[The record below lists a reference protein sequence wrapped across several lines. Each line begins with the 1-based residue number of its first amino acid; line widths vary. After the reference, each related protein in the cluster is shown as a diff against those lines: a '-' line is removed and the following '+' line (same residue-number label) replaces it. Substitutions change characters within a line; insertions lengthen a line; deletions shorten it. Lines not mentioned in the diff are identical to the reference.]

1 VSVVAHDT
9 CPLPDDPRLRAIA
22 LALNEGGWWAE
33 IVDAEW
39 RALYMTDE
47 ARRIYGGGGELAP
60 YPVGVRAYGTEDV
73 ELRESWRGGH
83 WPLAVIRATFRAL
96 GPFVLADTPG
106 GREQLR
112 ELVAP
117 QLREV
122 VDELSPSDDE
132 ALPTRVGGIPTP
144 ANPGI
149 EVSGI
154 SFRVRDPASG
164 RIIGTVGLGKPTVGM
179 ATVARLS
186 AMGDPRHFE
195 RMDRVEKSGKRSGAV
210 MFGDLEH
217 STALSRRLSAAGYFA
232 LGRRLVQAADRCV
245 IDNGGLV
252 GRHAG
257 DGVVGLFLTEIA
269 GSESAAAK
277 ACIEAARAL
286 SKALIAVAERSDL
299 PAELVRIRF
308 GLHWGGTLYV
318 GNIVTTGRTEV
329 NALGDEVNETAR
341 IEACA
346 SGGRM
351 LASKALI
358 ERLEPEAALA
368 LGILLDRV
376 SYMPLRELP
385 TATEK
390 ARVDAPTI
398 SVCEVPVELSGHVFS
413 ETHDSAAP

>member
-1 VSVVAHDT
+1 MQAHDT

-33 IVDAEW
+33 VVDAEW

-60 YPVGVRAYGTEDV
+60 YPLGVRAYGTEDV
-73 ELRESWRGGH
+73 ELRQSWRGGR
-83 WPLAVIRATFRAL
+83 WPLAVIRATFRVL

-106 GREQLR
+106 GRDQLR

-117 QLREV
+117 QLRDV
-122 VDELSPSDDE
+122 VDDLSPSDAE

-149 EVSGI
+149 EVWGL
-154 SFRVRDPASG
+154 SFRVRDRACG
-164 RIIGTVGLGKPTVGM
+164 RIIGTVGLSKPAVGM
-179 ATVARLS
+179 ATLARLS
-186 AMGDPRHFE
+186 AMGDPRHFD
-195 RMDRVEKSGKRSGAV
+195 RMDQVEKPGRRSAAV
-210 MFGDLEH
+210 LFGDLEH

-232 LGRRLVQAADRCV
+232 LGRRFVRAADRCV

-257 DGVVGLFLTEIA
+257 DGVVGLFLSEIT
-269 GSESAAAK
+269 GSESAAAQ
-277 ACIEAARAL
+277 ACIESARAL
-286 SKALIAVAERSDL
+286 SKALIAVAERSNL
-299 PAELVRIRF
+299 PAGLLRIRF
-308 GLHWGGTLYV
+308 GLHWGATLYV

-329 NALGDEVNETAR
+329 NALGDEINEAAR
-341 IEACA
+341 IEACTP
-346 SGGRM
+346 GGRA

-358 ERLEPEAALA
+358 ERLEPAAALA
-368 LGILLDRV
+368 VGIDLERV
-376 SYMPLRELP
+376 SYAPLHELP

-390 ARVDAPTI
+390 ARIDAPTI
-398 SVCEVPVELSGHVFS
+398 SVCEVPVELAGQATS
-413 ETHDSAAP
+413 ETHDSAVP